1 MSRKFAISI
10 IKVSYTNDKAKRQ
23 RYSGCCSGSRL
34 FILRNLSGRL
44 SSAQSHRSSGGYT
57 KK

>member
-34 FILRNLSGRL
+34 FYVIFREDFLLLNLTVR
-44 SSAQSHRSSGGYT
+44 RGYT